1 MPPVARRADASLLA
15 KSVAEVAEQELAAAE
30 GGTVGVVVPAP
41 LLAAVTE
48 AVAERL
54 PEETSGEPL
63 ETAVSVLSVTAAK
76 GLEFDSVVL
85 VEPSLVVA
93 GGGNGLRDLYVA
105 LTRPTQRL
113 VVVHAA
119 DLPAQLAGIQ
129 NTNVTPADA

>member
-1 MPPVARRADASLLA
+1 
-15 KSVAEVAEQELAAAE
+15 
-30 GGTVGVVVPAP
+30 VPAP